1 VNFLRQRAACAAQS
15 GDRTLGESYS
25 KAKSGT
31 GQTASFKRSS
41 YSYGFDA
48 SALKIPASR
57 SMNSGPAQYRG
68 RRSETLRHPS
78 GQKRPATIAV
88 VASDELPNLPHLE
101 LDMIGHFA
109 LAKIKETVLVFT
121 GG

>member
-31 GQTASFKRSS
+31 GQTASFKHSS

-48 SALKIPASR
+48 SAFASR